1 MKRSAIGLWSLIFI
15 LLTLLDSIA
24 AGVGADAVHR
34 VVKPLLMPALLL
46 LLLSVKTPIA
56 KRPLIIAALLFS
68 WLGDVLLLFES
79 NHALFFITGLASF
92 LITHICYIIY
102 FLRVRASHPSLI
114 RKQPWIAA
122 LVAGYGVSL
131 VMFLLPRL
139 GDMKIPVTLYA
150 VVICNMVIFSFHVF
164 KRLSEPSN
172 LLFVMGA
179 LLFAASDS
187 MLAVN
192 KFYQPFAGAG
202 VLIMLSYCAAQF
214 CIVLGVVKRKELY
227 RS

>member
-1 MKRSAIGLWSLIFI
+1 MKRSAIAFWSLIFI
-15 LLTLLDSIA
+15 LLTLLDATA
-24 AGVGADAVHR
+24 AGMGVNTMHQ
-34 VVKPLLMPALLL
+34 VVKPMLMPALLL
-46 LLLSVKTPIA
+46 LLLCVKTPIA
-56 KRPLIIAALLFS
+56 EKKLIIAALLFS

-79 NHALFFITGLASF
+79 KHALFFIAGLASF

-102 FLRVRASHPSLI
+102 FLRVKASHPSLI

-139 GDMKIPVTLYA
+139 GGMKIPVTLYA

-164 KRLSEPSN
+164 NRLSKPSN

-179 LLFAASDS
+179 LLFTASDS

-202 VLIMLSYCAAQF
+202 VLIMLSYCAAQY
-214 CIVLGVVKRKELY
+214 CIVMGVVKRKELY
-227 RS
+227 RT